1 MPRQSASLLIG
12 TRTPAALRP
21 PGIPEA
27 FFWPGGSG
35 RSFAHFHLPAWY
47 TYNEDVD
54 PEKSIWTQIP
64 EVGASKRNLMNADK
78 DRQKKSLDT
87 K

>member
-1 MPRQSASLLIG
+1 MEKSSDFSAFPRWIG
-12 TRTPAALRP
+12 VIVRYYAHLR
-21 PGIPEA
+21 GKSKEKLA
-27 FFWPGGSG
+27 RFFE
-35 RSFAHFHLPAWY
+35 
-47 TYNEDVD
+47 TIV